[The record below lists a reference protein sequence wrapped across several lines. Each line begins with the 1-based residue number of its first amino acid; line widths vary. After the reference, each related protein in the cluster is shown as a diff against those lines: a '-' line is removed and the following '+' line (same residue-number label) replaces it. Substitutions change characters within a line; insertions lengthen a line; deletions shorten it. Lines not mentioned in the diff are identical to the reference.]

1 VRTRQSLLIVSG
13 LISAAAAALVARGLR
28 LSSFDAALRSKRH
41 EDQYYLP
48 PAAHLP
54 VLSLGYQAAL
64 GDLLW
69 CKSLVYFGE
78 GLGQKAPV
86 RHVFAY
92 TDAVLALDPTFRAA
106 YRWIA
111 TAAVNRPSDDI
122 VQDGL
127 RAAPYLER
135 GLERWPND
143 GELHWDLGSL
153 LRFDLAPSMPA
164 GPAKDELLLRAAPHI
179 AEAARLGAGPPW
191 LVLNSASVFE
201 RLGQKEQAVRHLEAV
216 YPTVDDDTVRAD
228 IEARLSR
235 LRAELAGEAEKA
247 LVGQAGSEGTE
258 L

>member
-1 VRTRQSLLIVSG
+1 MLIIGLL
-13 LISAAAAALVARGLR
+13 SAAATVHIARALR
-28 LSSFDAALRSKRH
+28 LSSFDAALRSERY

-54 VLSLGYQAAL
+54 VLSLGYHAAL

-69 CKSLVYFGE
+69 CQSLVYFGE

-86 RHVFAY
+86 RNVFAY

-111 TAAVNRPSDDI
+111 TAAVNRPTDDI
-122 VQDGL
+122 VKDGL

-135 GLERWPND
+135 ALGLWPGD

-153 LRFDLAPSMPA
+153 LRFDLAPTLPP
-164 GPAKDELLLRAAPHI
+164 GPEKDALLLRAAPHI

-191 LVLNSASVFE
+191 LVLNSATVFE

-216 YPTVDDDTVRAD
+216 YATVDDDDVRAD
-228 IEARLSR
+228 IEARLMR
-235 LRAELAGEAEKA
+235 LRAELEAEARSA
-247 LVGQAGSEGTE
+247 LSAP
-258 L
+258 